1 MAQQEWGRLQP
12 AQTLPHPT
20 AGTISPSRK
29 WCSGLYAGHP
39 LWHASCIRGQR
50 DNLFYRSSEL
60 IIIFR
65 SVSGCVC
72 PHASCRGRR
81 VRALGSTVE
90 AILSSS
96 KHPDLL
102 QQLLDNVDSLQKA
115 R

>member
-1 MAQQEWGRLQP
+1 MACL
-12 AQTLPHPT
+12 
-20 AGTISPSRK
+20 
-29 WCSGLYAGHP
+29 LY
-39 LWHASCIRGQR
+39 Q
-50 DNLFYRSSEL
+50 
-60 IIIFR
+60 R
-65 SVSGCVC
+65 SVGSRMMIICSSIQKFVSSDAGCHGC
-72 PHASCRGRR
+72 R